1 MAAREVVGQGAVG
14 SGEPFGSVASTR
26 WVTDRSTATNARVA
40 TMSTLTVMI
49 VGKSGGLIRALHG
62 VSFGVVAATV
72 TGYVKWLPDR
82 DLL

>member
-1 MAAREVVGQGAVG
+1 
-14 SGEPFGSVASTR
+14 
-26 WVTDRSTATNARVA
+26 
-40 TMSTLTVMI
+40 MSTLTVMI